1 MAGFGH
7 VAGYL
12 HPPLSPF
19 INNNTNTPQHDRQG
33 DGFELGLGGGGF
45 GSLGASNGGD
55 PPVHVG
61 RAHSWAVAELTPA
74 REAPDTLDP
83 LVAPQRWRIAP
94 VTMQVAAALGS
105 PGVKPAPIER
115 LPREVV
121 VLVFCFV
128 DVKTLMM
135 TIPSVSG
142 RFEWGRRQVL
152 VEVLGLRPLT
162 RGSWGWRKCSF
173 GRVLNAVLLR
183 WVDVF
188 GGHRCARRGGKSA
201 RSSSHLTLALA
212 GRPRSGPPGSSG

>member
-1 MAGFGH
+1 MAGHGFGH
-7 VAGYL
+7 
-12 HPPLSPF
+12 S
-19 INNNTNTPQHDRQG
+19 DG
-33 DGFELGLGGGGF
+33 D
-45 GSLGASNGGD
+45 D
-55 PPVHVG
+55 PRGQPG
-61 RAHSWAVAELTPA
+61 RAHSWAVAELKPA
-74 REAPDTLDP
+74 REASNT

-135 TIPSVSG
+135 TIPSVSR
-142 RFEWGRRQVL
+142 RFEWSRRNVL

-173 GRVLNAVLLR
+173 CRELNAVLLR

-201 RSSSHLTLALA
+201 RSSSHLTLA
-212 GRPRSGPPGSSG
+212 GRPRSGPTSSGCR

>member
-7 VAGYL
+7 VAGCL

-19 INNNTNTPQHDRQG
+19 VNNNTPQHDRQG

-152 VEVLGLRPLT
+152 VEVLGLRRSHGQSGLAQVLFLPWVE
-162 RGSWGWRKCSF
+162 RGAGVFVGHPQAWRQVCSKLMAPIELDFGWAT
-173 GRVLNAVLLR
+173 VLPAVLLY
-183 WVDVF
+183 V
-188 GGHRCARRGGKSA
+188 S
-201 RSSSHLTLALA
+201 
-212 GRPRSGPPGSSG
+212 